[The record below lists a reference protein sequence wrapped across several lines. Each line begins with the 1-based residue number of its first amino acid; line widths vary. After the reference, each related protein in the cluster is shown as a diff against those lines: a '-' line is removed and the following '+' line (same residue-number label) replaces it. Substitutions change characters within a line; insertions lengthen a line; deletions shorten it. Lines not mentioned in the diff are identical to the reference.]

1 MLHNDPNVKLD
12 MKLLQKFGINEIG
25 KRKWNKMNPNN
36 HLISIGQKLVLFV
49 GKNIDQSS
57 NMSARIVYTVKS
69 GDQLGYIAE
78 KYNTS
83 AKKIREWNQMK
94 PGSSAIYPG
103 QKLVL
108 FTE

>member
-1 MLHNDPNVKLD
+1 MKIGILGFGRFGQFLAETFSKYHN
-12 MKLLQKFGINEIG
+12 
-25 KRKWNKMNPNN
+25 
-36 HLISIGQKLVLFV
+36 ISAYSRS
-49 GKNIDQSS
+49 D
-57 NMSARIVYTVKS
+57 YTS
-69 GDQLGYIAE
+69 IAE

-83 AKKIREWNQMK
+83 AKKIREWNKMK

>member
-1 MLHNDPNVKLD
+1 
-12 MKLLQKFGINEIG
+12 
-25 KRKWNKMNPNN
+25 MNPNN
-36 HLISIGQKLVLFV
+36 SLISIGQKLVLFV
-49 GKNIDQSS
+49 GKNGNKSDNSPQ
-57 NMSARIVYTVKS
+57 RIIYTVKS

-83 AKKIREWNQMK
+83 AKKIREWNKMK
-94 PGSSAIYPG
+94 PGSYAIYPG